1 MRHLLLTAAIALVPI
16 AVVSDARGGGYSNGH
31 GSRSCAFIPSSA
43 LVGQSFTVHAVGLP
57 TQGEVDLVVTSYEA
71 TTSIHGP
78 LAVNPDGAWSGTFS
92 APNDGCRISTS
103 LAR

>member
-1 MRHLLLTAAIALVPI
+1 MRHLLLTAAIALLPI

-31 GSRSCAFIPSSA
+31 GSCSCAFIPSSA

-57 TQGEVDLVVTSYEA
+57 TQGEVDLVVTNYEA

-78 LAVNPDGAWSGTFS
+78 LSLNPHGARSGTFS
-92 APNDGCRISTS
+92 ASDQCCRI
-103 LAR
+103 